1 MCHDA
6 QTVYGIQ
13 LAFLP
18 STDNAPHLNELSAL
32 RNTFCTR
39 KERILCSTYIG
50 FQQTSFHP
58 HSTILILSSPF
69 CHPHFSIRIF
79 PQQQRKANDDVQY
92 LVFLFGNERCH
103 CMFSL
108 CTFLEPLVLNRS
120 RQLRSSLVKYK
131 FIFY

>member
-39 KERILCSTYIG
+39 KERILYLYI
-50 FQQTSFHP
+50 TP
-58 HSTILILSSPF
+58 K
-69 CHPHFSIRIF
+69 CHPLT
-79 PQQQRKANDDVQY
+79 AETN
-92 LVFLFGNERCH
+92 
-103 CMFSL
+103 
-108 CTFLEPLVLNRS
+108 
-120 RQLRSSLVKYK
+120 
-131 FIFY
+131 